1 MHAMASTRALH
12 GSAANVA
19 HMNVDVGSVVGGRYR
34 ITGALGRGGMGAVF
48 LAVQDP
54 LGREVALKVL
64 TPELA
69 NDVVARERFL
79 REAKAVS
86 RLNHPN
92 VVTVHDFGTEPDGTL
107 YLVMER
113 VAGRPL
119 RAILDE
125 KGALRPAEA
134 LSLLT
139 DVCRGVAAA
148 HRAGIVH
155 GDLKPE
161 NILVSSSGERVVK
174 VLDFGLARLQASAGE
189 DPTVTRAGQILGT
202 PRYLSPEQIRGVR
215 DNPSSDVYAMGIM
228 LFEMLTGRPPF
239 DESTVPLLIV
249 EHITSTPP
257 APGVVLGH
265 TLPEDLD
272 ELTLLLLRK
281 EPNTRPKDADA
292 LLPMLAE
299 RAARLSMTRT
309 MSDVGMPSFV
319 MSGPRAPEGDI
330 TLVFTD
336 IESSSSLWERVPA
349 LMREGLRLHDEIMR
363 RHIAETGGYE
373 VKTQG
378 DSFMIAYARVEDAA
392 RFATAIQT
400 ALIDAPWAD
409 ALLAEK
415 EAAPV
420 VKNGRTIFRGLR
432 VRVGF
437 FCGTPDCRA
446 DPVSQRMD
454 YFGPVVNRAARV
466 ESAAHGGQVLYGHED
481 QQRRTIHVD
490 GVDSRALGPV
500 RLKGIETPIHL
511 VELRP
516 ASLSARSF
524 APPRTVDAGAPSN
537 LPSERASLIGRDA
550 LTDDVVTR
558 TTSGARVLSL
568 VGAAG
573 VGKSRVALRAA
584 RVLAERH
591 AFPGGTFHVPLAEE
605 RRGLDV
611 LVGIAR
617 ALELTLLNADSEERA
632 LAQLSEVL
640 STRAPTLLVLDDIDR
655 MGAALAPIV
664 DGLTR
669 GGASVFILTG
679 RAPARA
685 RGERTIEVPPLDED
699 DAIALFDARVRES
712 GGALAEADA
721 PDVKKLVNALDG
733 LPLALELAAGRAR
746 MMKPRQLVERLS
758 RRFDLLKASGEGG
771 ARGATLRGALD
782 LSWETLSDLERSAL
796 AQCSVFE
803 GHFSLDAAEHVV
815 DVSALDDMAFILD
828 VLDVLRE
835 RSLLRALHSDALGEV
850 RFMLYESVRAYARE
864 RRAELVD
871 DGALIQRY
879 AQHTVENGERLAALV
894 HTPRAPEALEGLV
907 AERLHLDAVVASG
920 PGALAVRAALALA
933 AFYGARGPVAA
944 HRALVQQALER
955 ADKLHDEPL
964 LLSALNVR
972 GRFEAVSGD
981 SNTAISDLTRAATI
995 ALSLKD
1001 ESALAYALQGTVR
1014 AQVRNLDAK
1023 SAHIAMDHLQPLVDK
1038 LNDARLSAL
1047 VENERM
1053 LFTFSKTIEAAEQ
1066 AASRALAH
1074 VARAGDRELEARICS
1089 NFGIIHSLRGFPR
1102 EAYPHLERALM
1113 LARDTHARPLEGL
1126 VLGNMGSA
1134 LLMMGKADDAIS
1146 KLRSAVEIHIE
1157 TGNRLVLS
1165 ADRGTLAFCHFARG
1179 DDDVALPLL
1188 DLAEAGALELDAR
1201 RERAQALLWRALIY
1215 LARREL
1221 DRVGPV
1227 LETLEQMSASLVTIG
1242 FARVYDAMAMLRD
1255 AVASEG
1261 TSEAAAKTAT
1271 LVDEIERVRHVGGPA
1286 TAIVAFGIRIVLDR
1300 RAAAKGSGA

>member
-1 MHAMASTRALH
+1 MH
-12 GSAANVA
+12 
-19 HMNVDVGSVVGGRYR
+19 VDVGSVVGGRYR

-69 NDVVARERFL
+69 NDVDARERFL

-92 VVTVHDFGTEPDGTL
+92 VVTVHDFGSESDGTL

-113 VAGRPL
+113 VVGRPL

-125 KGALRPAEA
+125 QGALRPAEA

-161 NILVSSSGERVVK
+161 NILVSSSTERIVK
-174 VLDFGLARLQASAGE
+174 VLDFGLARLRANAGE

-215 DNPSSDVYAMGIM
+215 DDPSSDVYAMGIM
-228 LFEMLTGRPPF
+228 LFEMLTGHPPF

-249 EHITSTPP
+249 EHITK
-257 APGVVLGH
+257 APRAPSLVLGRA
-265 TLPEDLD
+265 LPEDLD
-272 ELTLLLLRK
+272 DLTLHLLQK
-281 EPNTRPKDADA
+281 EASTRPRDADV
-292 LLPMLAE
+292 LLPTLAD
-299 RAARLSMTRT
+299 RAARLSATQT
-309 MSDVGMPSFV
+309 LSDVGLPSLTAI
-319 MSGPRAPEGDI
+319 GPRPPEGDV

-336 IESSSSLWERVPA
+336 IESSSSLWERAPA

-378 DSFMIAYARVEDAA
+378 DSFMIAYARVDDAA

-400 ALIDAPWAD
+400 ALLDAPWAD

-420 VKNGRTIFRGLR
+420 VKDGRTIFRGLR

-481 QQRRTIHVD
+481 QQRRTIDVD
-490 GVDSRALGPV
+490 GVDSTVIGPV

-511 VELRP
+511 VELKP
-516 ASLSARSF
+516 SSLAMRVF
-524 APPRTVDAGAPSN
+524 APPRTIDAGAPSN
-537 LPSERASLIGRDA
+537 LPPERTSLIGRDA
-550 LTDDVVTR
+550 LVDDIVARVVG
-558 TTSGARVLSL
+558 GARVLSL

-573 VGKSRVALRAA
+573 VGKSRAGLRAA

-591 AFPGGTFHVPLAEE
+591 VFLGGTFHVPLAEE
-605 RRGLDV
+605 RRRLDV
-611 LVGIAR
+611 LVALAR
-617 ALELTLLNADSEERA
+617 ALDLTLLNADSEQRA
-632 LAQLSEVL
+632 LTQLSEVL
-640 STRAPTLLVLDDIDR
+640 TVRASTLFVLDDIDR
-655 MGAALAPIV
+655 VGAVLAPIV
-664 DGLTR
+664 DALTR
-669 GGASVFILTG
+669 AGTSAFILTG
-679 RAPARA
+679 RAPARV
-685 RGERTIEVPPLDED
+685 RGENTVEVLPLDEC
-699 DAIALFDARVRES
+699 DATLLFETRVRES
-712 GGALAEADA
+712 GGALASTDAAD
-721 PDVKKLVNALDG
+721 VRKLVSALDG

-771 ARGATLRGALD
+771 TRGATLRGALD

-796 AQCSVFE
+796 AQCSIFE

-815 DVSALDDMAFILD
+815 DVSAIDDMAFILD

-835 RSLLRALHSDALGEV
+835 RSLLRAIHSEALGEV
-850 RFMLYESVRAYARE
+850 RFTLYESVRAYARE

-871 DGALIQRY
+871 ETALAQRY
-879 AQHTVENGERLAALV
+879 AQHTVSHGERLAALV
-894 HTPRAPEALEGLV
+894 HTPRSSEALEGLV

-933 AFYGARGPVAA
+933 ALYGARGPVAA
-944 HRALVQQALER
+944 HRGLVQQALER
-955 ADKLHDEPL
+955 ADGLHDEPL
-964 LLSALNVR
+964 LLRALNLR
-972 GRFEAVSGD
+972 GRFEAVWGD
-981 SNTAISDLTRAATI
+981 PSTAINDLTRAATL
-995 ALSLKD
+995 AERLND
-1001 ESALAYALQGTVR
+1001 ESAKAYALQGIVR
-1014 AQVRNLDAK
+1014 AQVRCLDAE
-1023 SAHIAMDHLQPLVDK
+1023 SARIAMDRLRPLVVK

-1047 VENERM
+1047 VENEHM
-1053 LFTFSKTIEAAEQ
+1053 LFTFSKTIEQAQQ

-1089 NFGIIHSLRGFPR
+1089 NYGIIHSLRGFPR
-1102 EAYPHLERALM
+1102 EAYPHLERALT
-1113 LARDTHARPLEGL
+1113 LARDAHARPLEGL

-1134 LLMMGKADDAIS
+1134 LLMMGRIDDAIA
-1146 KLRSAVEIHIE
+1146 KLVSAVDIHIE
-1157 TGNRLVLS
+1157 TGNRLLLA
-1165 ADRGTLAFCHFARG
+1165 ADRGTLAFAHFAHG
-1179 DDDVALPLL
+1179 DDDVALPIL
-1188 DLAEAGALELDAR
+1188 DLSDSVSAELDAR
-1201 RERAQALLWRALIY
+1201 REKGQALLWRAFIY

-1221 DRVGPV
+1221 DRVAPIFEA
-1227 LETLEQMSASLVTIG
+1227 LAAMSPALVTIG
-1242 FARVYDAMAMLRD
+1242 FARVFEAMVLLRD

-1261 TSEAAAKTAT
+1261 TAEAEKKTA
-1271 LVDEIERVRHVGGPA
+1271 LVVDELGRVRDVGGPA
-1286 TAIVAFGIRIVLDR
+1286 TAIVALGIQAVLDR
-1300 RAAAKGSGA
+1300 RAAAKATAHE